1 MSDTELVMR
10 LGAHPDLRSRIE
22 SQIFSVEDETGYLK
36 TADAAGICVME
47 MKRPAGRDGL
57 QSQSR

>member
-1 MSDTELVMR
+1 MR